1 MVAIPKKVIEE
12 ISVKDDEANEKI
24 LKIKNHSN
32 VNFGLAT
39 KLVKLYKALNER
51 LGQGESEAI
60 ALAVELNADVVI
72 LDDFAARKA
81 AMELGLKVKGTLGIT
96 KKLLEENKIEIE
108 DINKLYETLKK
119 IGFRVR
125 REIFKNIFYPV
136 ARKRLEFSVQ
146 RIGANP
152 SGLAIVSCKKTVRQF
167 FPPPGES
174 FILNIDDKTY
184 TTSLR
189 NLSSGCTSFAKTF
202 EGSEKIT
209 RYELC
214 KRHNLKEG
222 DKVYIEVE
230 IPFRKYRLLK
240 T

>member
-1 MVAIPKKVIEE
+1 LTAVFNTSPLIFLARLRYLEKTLSLFQMVAIPKKVIKE
-12 ISVKDDEANEKI
+12 ISVKDDEANEKV

-81 AMELGLKVKGTLGIT
+81 AMELGLKVKGTLGII
-96 KKLLEENKIEIE
+96 KKLLEENKIKIE

-125 REIFKNIFYPV
+125 REIFKNIF
-136 ARKRLEFSVQ
+136 ESSVSTC
-146 RIGANP
+146 N
-152 SGLAIVSCKKTVRQF
+152 
-167 FPPPGES
+167 
-174 FILNIDDKTY
+174 
-184 TTSLR
+184 
-189 NLSSGCTSFAKTF
+189 
-202 EGSEKIT
+202 
-209 RYELC
+209 
-214 KRHNLKEG
+214 
-222 DKVYIEVE
+222 
-230 IPFRKYRLLK
+230 
-240 T
+240 

>member
-1 MVAIPKKVIEE
+1 MTAVFNTSPLIFLARLGYLEKTLSLFQMVAIPKKVIKE
-12 ISVKDDEANEKI
+12 ISVKDDEANEKV

-81 AMELGLKVKGTLGIT
+81 AMELGLKVKGTLGII
-96 KKLLEENKIEIE
+96 KKFLEENKIKIE

-125 REIFKNIFYPV
+125 REIFKNIF
-136 ARKRLEFSVQ
+136 ESSVSTC
-146 RIGANP
+146 N
-152 SGLAIVSCKKTVRQF
+152 
-167 FPPPGES
+167 
-174 FILNIDDKTY
+174 
-184 TTSLR
+184 
-189 NLSSGCTSFAKTF
+189 
-202 EGSEKIT
+202 
-209 RYELC
+209 
-214 KRHNLKEG
+214 
-222 DKVYIEVE
+222 
-230 IPFRKYRLLK
+230 
-240 T
+240 

>member
-1 MVAIPKKVIEE
+1 MTAVFNTSPLIFLAKLGYLEKTLSLFQMVAIPKKVIKE
-12 ISVKDDEANEKI
+12 ISVKDDEANEKV

-81 AMELGLKVKGTLGIT
+81 AMELGLKVKGTLGII
-96 KKLLEENKIEIE
+96 KKLLEENKIKIE

-125 REIFKNIFYPV
+125 REIFKNIF
-136 ARKRLEFSVQ
+136 ESSVSTC
-146 RIGANP
+146 N
-152 SGLAIVSCKKTVRQF
+152 
-167 FPPPGES
+167 
-174 FILNIDDKTY
+174 
-184 TTSLR
+184 
-189 NLSSGCTSFAKTF
+189 
-202 EGSEKIT
+202 
-209 RYELC
+209 
-214 KRHNLKEG
+214 
-222 DKVYIEVE
+222 
-230 IPFRKYRLLK
+230 
-240 T
+240 

>member
-1 MVAIPKKVIEE
+1 MTAVFNTSPLIFLARLGYLEKTLSLLFQMVAIPKKVIKE
-12 ISVKDDEANEKI
+12 ISAKDDKANEKV

-81 AMELGLKVKGTLGIT
+81 AMELGLKVKGTLGII
-96 KKLLEENKIEIE
+96 KKLLEENKIKIE

-125 REIFKNIFYPV
+125 REIFKNIF
-136 ARKRLEFSVQ
+136 ESSVSTC
-146 RIGANP
+146 N
-152 SGLAIVSCKKTVRQF
+152 
-167 FPPPGES
+167 
-174 FILNIDDKTY
+174 
-184 TTSLR
+184 
-189 NLSSGCTSFAKTF
+189 
-202 EGSEKIT
+202 
-209 RYELC
+209 
-214 KRHNLKEG
+214 
-222 DKVYIEVE
+222 
-230 IPFRKYRLLK
+230 
-240 T
+240 

>member
-1 MVAIPKKVIEE
+1 MTAVFNTSPLIFLGRLGYLEKTLSLFQMVAIPKKVIKE
-12 ISVKDDEANEKI
+12 ISVKDDEANEKV

-81 AMELGLKVKGTLGIT
+81 AMELGLKVKGTLGII
-96 KKLLEENKIEIE
+96 KKLLEENKIKIE

-125 REIFKNIFYPV
+125 REIFKNIF
-136 ARKRLEFSVQ
+136 ESSVSTC
-146 RIGANP
+146 N
-152 SGLAIVSCKKTVRQF
+152 
-167 FPPPGES
+167 
-174 FILNIDDKTY
+174 
-184 TTSLR
+184 
-189 NLSSGCTSFAKTF
+189 
-202 EGSEKIT
+202 
-209 RYELC
+209 
-214 KRHNLKEG
+214 
-222 DKVYIEVE
+222 
-230 IPFRKYRLLK
+230 
-240 T
+240 

>member
-1 MVAIPKKVIEE
+1 LTAVFNTSPLIFLARLGYLEKTLSLFQMVAIPKKVIKE
-12 ISVKDDEANEKI
+12 ISVKDDEANEKV

-81 AMELGLKVKGTLGIT
+81 AMELGLKVKGTLGII
-96 KKLLEENKIEIE
+96 KKLLEENKIKIE

-125 REIFKNIFYPV
+125 REIFKNIF
-136 ARKRLEFSVQ
+136 ESSVSTC
-146 RIGANP
+146 N
-152 SGLAIVSCKKTVRQF
+152 
-167 FPPPGES
+167 
-174 FILNIDDKTY
+174 
-184 TTSLR
+184 
-189 NLSSGCTSFAKTF
+189 
-202 EGSEKIT
+202 
-209 RYELC
+209 
-214 KRHNLKEG
+214 
-222 DKVYIEVE
+222 
-230 IPFRKYRLLK
+230 
-240 T
+240 

>member
-1 MVAIPKKVIEE
+1 MTAVFNTSPLIFLARLGYLEKTLSLFQMVAIPKKVIKE
-12 ISVKDDEANEKI
+12 ISVKDDEANEKV

-81 AMELGLKVKGTLGIT
+81 AMELGLKVKGTLGII
-96 KKLLEENKIEIE
+96 KKLLEENKIKIE

-125 REIFKNIFYPV
+125 REIFKNIF
-136 ARKRLEFSVQ
+136 ESSVSTC
-146 RIGANP
+146 N
-152 SGLAIVSCKKTVRQF
+152 
-167 FPPPGES
+167 
-174 FILNIDDKTY
+174 
-184 TTSLR
+184 
-189 NLSSGCTSFAKTF
+189 
-202 EGSEKIT
+202 
-209 RYELC
+209 
-214 KRHNLKEG
+214 
-222 DKVYIEVE
+222 
-230 IPFRKYRLLK
+230 
-240 T
+240 